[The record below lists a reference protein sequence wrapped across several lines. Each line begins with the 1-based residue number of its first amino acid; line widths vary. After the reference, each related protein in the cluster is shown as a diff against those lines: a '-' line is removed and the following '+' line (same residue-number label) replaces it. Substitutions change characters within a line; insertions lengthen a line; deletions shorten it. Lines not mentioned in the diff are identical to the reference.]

1 MCKRGR
7 KPMPDKHL
15 VGVTFD
21 GDTYATLAA
30 VCDVIG
36 TPIATYVRNLVSR
49 ALACEDNR
57 PNISIEASTPRTAME
72 FVGIKE
78 PTPIFPT
85 TDTRPITEVLL
96 EEKASAEA
104 AAEETV
110 EETVEDTVE
119 ETKEDAEPETPTV
132 NDDLDEQ
139 LAALFG
145 E

>member
-36 TPIATYVRNLVSR
+36 TPIATHVRNLVTR

-57 PNISIEASTPRTAME
+57 PNISIEPATPRTAVE

-96 EEKASAEA
+96 EEKAAD
-104 AAEETV
+104 
-110 EETVEDTVE
+110 EDTVE
-119 ETKEDAEPETPTV
+119 EKVEEIEDETPETPTV

>member
-36 TPIATYVRNLVSR
+36 TPIATYVRNLVTR

-57 PNISIEASTPRTAME
+57 PNISIESATPRTAAE

-96 EEKASAEA
+96 EEKA

-110 EETVEDTVE
+110 EETVEEKVE
-119 ETKEDAEPETPTV
+119 EIEDAEPETPTV

>member
-36 TPIATYVRNLVSR
+36 TPIATYVRNIVTR

-57 PNISIEASTPRTAME
+57 PNISIESATPRTAAE

-85 TDTRPITEVLL
+85 SDTRPITEVLL
-96 EEKASAEA
+96 EEKAA
-104 AAEETV
+104 AAEEPS
-110 EETVEDTVE
+110 EETQ
-119 ETKEDAEPETPTV
+119 EDAEPETPTV

>member
-49 ALACEDNR
+49 ALACEDNK
-57 PNISIEASTPRTAME
+57 PNISIEPATPRTAAE

-96 EEKASAEA
+96 EEKA

-110 EETVEDTVE
+110 EETVEE
-119 ETKEDAEPETPTV
+119 PQEDAEPETPTV

>member
-1 MCKRGR
+1 
-7 KPMPDKHL
+7 MPDKHL

-49 ALACEDNR
+49 ALACEDNK

-85 TDTRPITEVLL
+85 SDTRPITEVLL
-96 EEKASAEA
+96 EEKAAAEA
-104 AAEETV
+104 SADETV
-110 EETVEDTVE
+110 EEDVE

>member
-1 MCKRGR
+1 
-7 KPMPDKHL
+7 MPDKHL

-49 ALACEDNR
+49 ALACEDNK

-85 TDTRPITEVLL
+85 SDTRPITEVLL
-96 EEKASAEA
+96 EEKERDGGV
-104 AAEETV
+104 V
-110 EETVEDTVE
+110 EEKVE
-119 ETKEDAEPETPTV
+119 EQKDEQKEEAPTV

>member
-1 MCKRGR
+1 
-7 KPMPDKHL
+7 MPDKHL

-49 ALACEDNR
+49 ALAYEDNR
-57 PNISIEASTPRTAME
+57 PNISIEPATPRTAAE

-96 EEKASAEA
+96 EEKAA
-104 AAEETV
+104 
-110 EETVEDTVE
+110 VE
-119 ETKEDAEPETPTV
+119 ETKEETKEEPQEEAPTV

>member
-21 GDTYATLAA
+21 GDTYATLSA

-36 TPIATYVRNLVSR
+36 TPIATHVRNLVLR
-49 ALACEDNR
+49 ALACEENR
-57 PNISIEASTPRTAME
+57 PNISIEPATPRTAVE

-96 EEKASAEA
+96 EEKAA
-104 AAEETV
+104 
-110 EETVEDTVE
+110 DE
-119 ETKEDAEPETPTV
+119 ETKEEVVEDETPETPTV

>member
-57 PNISIEASTPRTAME
+57 PNISIESATPRTAME

-85 TDTRPITEVLL
+85 SDTRPITEVLL
-96 EEKASAEA
+96 EEKERNGGV
-104 AAEETV
+104 V
-110 EETVEDTVE
+110 EEKVE
-119 ETKEDAEPETPTV
+119 EQQEEAPTV

>member
-36 TPIATYVRNLVSR
+36 TPVATYVRNLVTR
-49 ALACEDNR
+49 ALACEENR
-57 PNISIEASTPRTAME
+57 PNISIEPATPRTAVE

-96 EEKASAEA
+96 EEKAA
-104 AAEETV
+104 ADEKEPAV
-110 EETVEDTVE
+110 EETH
-119 ETKEDAEPETPTV
+119 EDAEPETPTV

>member
-1 MCKRGR
+1 
-7 KPMPDKHL
+7 MPDKRL

-21 GDTYATLAA
+21 GETYATLAA

-36 TPIATYVRNLVSR
+36 TPIATYVRNLVLR
-49 ALACEDNR
+49 ALACEDNK

-96 EEKASAEA
+96 EEKAAAEA
-104 AAEETV
+104 TA
-110 EETVEDTVE
+110 E

>member
-36 TPIATYVRNLVSR
+36 TPIATYVRNIVSR

-96 EEKASAEA
+96 EEKSAA
-104 AAEETV
+104 

-119 ETKEDAEPETPTV
+119 ETKEERKEEAPTV

>member
-1 MCKRGR
+1 
-7 KPMPDKHL
+7 MPDKHL

-57 PNISIEASTPRTAME
+57 PNISIEPATPRTAME

-85 TDTRPITEVLL
+85 SDTRPITEVLL
-96 EEKASAEA
+96 EEKAAAEASAEA
-104 AAEETV
+104 SADETV
-110 EETVEDTVE
+110 EEI
-119 ETKEDAEPETPTV
+119 EDAEPETPTV

>member
-1 MCKRGR
+1 
-7 KPMPDKHL
+7 MPDKHL

-49 ALACEDNR
+49 ALACEDNK
-57 PNISIEASTPRTAME
+57 PNISIDAAKPRTAME

-85 TDTRPITEVLL
+85 SDTRPITEVLL
-96 EEKASAEA
+96 EEKERDGGI
-104 AAEETV
+104 AEEKV
-110 EETVEDTVE
+110 EETKE

>member
-7 KPMPDKHL
+7 KPMPGKHL

-36 TPIATYVRNLVSR
+36 TPIATYVRNLVTR

-57 PNISIEASTPRTAME
+57 PNISIEPATPRTAME

-96 EEKASAEA
+96 EEKA

-110 EETVEDTVE
+110 EEPQE
-119 ETKEDAEPETPTV
+119 EAPTV

>member
-36 TPIATYVRNLVSR
+36 TPIATHVRNIVIR
-49 ALACEDNR
+49 ALGCEENR
-57 PNISIEASTPRTAME
+57 PNISIEPATPRTAVE

-96 EEKASAEA
+96 EEKA

-110 EETVEDTVE
+110 EETVEDAT
-119 ETKEDAEPETPTV
+119 PETPTV

>member
-1 MCKRGR
+1 
-7 KPMPDKHL
+7 MPDKHL

-36 TPIATYVRNLVSR
+36 TPIATHVRNIVIR
-49 ALACEDNR
+49 ALACEDDR
-57 PNISIEASTPRTAME
+57 PNISIEPATPRTALE

-96 EEKASAEA
+96 EEKA

-110 EETVEDTVE
+110 EETVEE
-119 ETKEDAEPETPTV
+119 IEDAEPETPTV

>member
-1 MCKRGR
+1 
-7 KPMPDKHL
+7 MPDKHL

-57 PNISIEASTPRTAME
+57 PNISIESATPRTAME

-85 TDTRPITEVLL
+85 SDTRPITEVLL
-96 EEKASAEA
+96 EEKERDGGV
-104 AAEETV
+104 V
-110 EETVEDTVE
+110 EEKVE
-119 ETKEDAEPETPTV
+119 EQKEEQKEEAPTV

>member
-1 MCKRGR
+1 
-7 KPMPDKHL
+7 MPDKHL

-36 TPIATYVRNLVSR
+36 TPIATYVRNLVTR

-57 PNISIEASTPRTAME
+57 PNISIDPATPRTAAE

-96 EEKASAEA
+96 EEKAA
-104 AAEETV
+104 ADETVDETV
-110 EETVEDTVE
+110 EETVEE
-119 ETKEDAEPETPTV
+119 IEDAEPETPTV

>member
-57 PNISIEASTPRTAME
+57 PNISIEPATPRTAAE

-96 EEKASAEA
+96 EEKA

-110 EETVEDTVE
+110 EETVE
-119 ETKEDAEPETPTV
+119 ETKEEQKEEAPTV

>member
-1 MCKRGR
+1 
-7 KPMPDKHL
+7 MPDKHL

-49 ALACEDNR
+49 ALACEDNK

-85 TDTRPITEVLL
+85 SDTRPITEVLL
-96 EEKASAEA
+96 EEKAAAEA
-104 AAEETV
+104 SV
-110 EETVEDTVE
+110 EEKVE
-119 ETKEDAEPETPTV
+119 ETKEDAEPDTPTV

>member
-36 TPIATYVRNLVSR
+36 TPIATYVRNLVTR
-49 ALACEDNR
+49 ALACEDNK
-57 PNISIEASTPRTAME
+57 PNISIEPATPRTALE

-96 EEKASAEA
+96 EEKERDGGV
-104 AAEETV
+104 V
-110 EETVEDTVE
+110 EERNE
-119 ETKEDAEPETPTV
+119 EQKEERKDEAPTV

>member
-57 PNISIEASTPRTAME
+57 PNISIEPATPRTAAE

-96 EEKASAEA
+96 EEKAAV
-104 AAEETV
+104 EETV
-110 EETVEDTVE
+110 EEPQE
-119 ETKEDAEPETPTV
+119 ETKEEAPTV

>member
-49 ALACEDNR
+49 ALACEDNK

-85 TDTRPITEVLL
+85 SDTRPITEVLL
-96 EEKASAEA
+96 EEKERDGGV
-104 AAEETV
+104 V
-110 EETVEDTVE
+110 EEKVE
-119 ETKEDAEPETPTV
+119 ETKEEQKEEAPTV

>member
-36 TPIATYVRNLVSR
+36 TPIATHVRNLVTR
-49 ALACEDNR
+49 ALAREENR
-57 PNISIEASTPRTAME
+57 PNISIEPSVPRTAAE
-72 FVGIKE
+72 FIGVRE
-78 PTPIFPT
+78 TRPIYST
-85 TDTRPITEVLL
+85 TDTRPITTVLL
-96 EEKASAEA
+96 EEKAAD
-104 AAEETV
+104 AEETA
-110 EETVEDTVE
+110 EETAPAE
-119 ETKEDAEPETPTV
+119 EKDEPQTPTV
-132 NDDLDEQ
+132 STDLDEQ

>member
-36 TPIATYVRNLVSR
+36 TPIATYVRNLVTR

-57 PNISIEASTPRTAME
+57 PNISIEAATPRTAVE

-96 EEKASAEA
+96 EEKTA
-104 AAEETV
+104 ADETV
-110 EETVEDTVE
+110 EEPRE
-119 ETKEDAEPETPTV
+119 ETNEDAEPETPTV

>member
-36 TPIATYVRNLVSR
+36 TPVATYVRNLVSR

-57 PNISIEASTPRTAME
+57 PNISIEPATPRTAAE

-96 EEKASAEA
+96 EEKA
-104 AAEETV
+104 AAEETK
-110 EETVEDTVE
+110 EDAE
-119 ETKEDAEPETPTV
+119 PETKEDAEPETPTV

>member
-49 ALACEDNR
+49 ALACEDNK

-85 TDTRPITEVLL
+85 SDTRPITEVLL
-96 EEKASAEA
+96 EEKERDGGV
-104 AAEETV
+104 V
-110 EETVEDTVE
+110 EEQKE
-119 ETKEDAEPETPTV
+119 EKKEEQKEEAPTV

>member
-1 MCKRGR
+1 
-7 KPMPDKHL
+7 MPDKHL

-36 TPIATYVRNLVSR
+36 TPIATHVRNIVIR
-49 ALACEDNR
+49 ALACEENR
-57 PNISIEASTPRTAME
+57 PNISIEPATPRTALE

-78 PTPIFPT
+78 PRPIFPT

-96 EEKASAEA
+96 EEKAAAEA
-104 AAEETV
+104 TAEEKV
-110 EETVEDTVE
+110 EEQKE
-119 ETKEDAEPETPTV
+119 EAPTV

>member
-36 TPIATYVRNLVSR
+36 TPVATYVRNLVTR
-49 ALACEDNR
+49 ALACEENR
-57 PNISIEASTPRTAME
+57 PNISIEPATPRTAVE

-96 EEKASAEA
+96 EEKAA
-104 AAEETV
+104 AG
-110 EETVEDTVE
+110 DTVE
-119 ETKEDAEPETPTV
+119 EPREEPQEDAEPETPTV

>member
-36 TPIATYVRNLVSR
+36 TPIATHVRNIVIR
-49 ALACEDNR
+49 ALACEENR
-57 PNISIEASTPRTAME
+57 PNISIEPATPRTAVE

-96 EEKASAEA
+96 EEKAAAEA
-104 AAEETV
+104 TAEEKV
-110 EETVEDTVE
+110 EETKE

>member
-36 TPIATYVRNLVSR
+36 TPIATHVRNIVIR
-49 ALACEDNR
+49 ALACEENR
-57 PNISIEASTPRTAME
+57 PNISIEPATPRTAVE

-96 EEKASAEA
+96 EEKAAAEA
-104 AAEETV
+104 TAEEKV
-110 EETVEDTVE
+110 EETQE
-119 ETKEDAEPETPTV
+119 EAPTV

>member
-1 MCKRGR
+1 
-7 KPMPDKHL
+7 MPDKHL

-57 PNISIEASTPRTAME
+57 PNISIEPATPRTAAE

-96 EEKASAEA
+96 EEKAAD
-104 AAEETV
+104 EE
-110 EETVEDTVE
+110 TVE

>member
-36 TPIATYVRNLVSR
+36 TPVATYVRNLVTR

-57 PNISIEASTPRTAME
+57 PNISIESATPRTAAE

-85 TDTRPITEVLL
+85 SDTRPITEVLL
-96 EEKASAEA
+96 EEKAASD
-104 AAEETV
+104 ETV
-110 EETVEDTVE
+110 EEPHEDPHE
-119 ETKEDAEPETPTV
+119 EAPTV

>member
-57 PNISIEASTPRTAME
+57 PNISIDSATPRTAME

-85 TDTRPITEVLL
+85 SDTRPITEVLL
-96 EEKASAEA
+96 EEKERDGGV
-104 AAEETV
+104 V
-110 EETVEDTVE
+110 EEKVE
-119 ETKEDAEPETPTV
+119 ETKEEQKEEAPTV

>member
-57 PNISIEASTPRTAME
+57 PNISIEPATPRTAME

-96 EEKASAEA
+96 EEKAAAEA
-104 AAEETV
+104 SADETV
-110 EETVEDTVE
+110 EETVE
-119 ETKEDAEPETPTV
+119 ETQEDAEPDIPTV

>member
-36 TPIATYVRNLVSR
+36 TPIATHVRNLVTR
-49 ALACEDNR
+49 ALGCEENR
-57 PNISIEASTPRTAME
+57 PNISIEPSVPRTAAE
-72 FVGIKE
+72 FIGVRE
-78 PTPIFPT
+78 TRPIYST
-85 TDTRPITEVLL
+85 TDTRPITTVLL
-96 EEKASAEA
+96 EEKA
-104 AAEETV
+104 AAEETAPA
-110 EETVEDTVE
+110 EEKD
-119 ETKEDAEPETPTV
+119 EPQTPTV
-132 NDDLDEQ
+132 SADLDEQ
-139 LAALFG
+139 LVALFG

>member
-49 ALACEDNR
+49 ALACEDNK
-57 PNISIEASTPRTAME
+57 PNISIDAAKPRTAME

-85 TDTRPITEVLL
+85 SDTRPITEVLL
-96 EEKASAEA
+96 EEKERDGGI
-104 AAEETV
+104 AEEKV
-110 EETVEDTVE
+110 EETKE

>member
-36 TPIATYVRNLVSR
+36 TPIATHVRNLVTR
-49 ALACEDNR
+49 ALACEENR
-57 PNISIEASTPRTAME
+57 PNISIEPSVPRTAAE
-72 FVGIKE
+72 FIGVRE
-78 PTPIFPT
+78 TRPIYST

-96 EEKASAEA
+96 EEKA
-104 AAEETV
+104 AAEETA
-110 EETVEDTVE
+110 EETAPAE
-119 ETKEDAEPETPTV
+119 EKDEPQTPTV
-132 NDDLDEQ
+132 STDLDEQ

>member
-1 MCKRGR
+1 
-7 KPMPDKHL
+7 MPDKHL

-36 TPIATYVRNLVSR
+36 TPIATYVRNLVTR

-57 PNISIEASTPRTAME
+57 PNISIDPATPRTAAE

-96 EEKASAEA
+96 EEKAADD
-104 AAEETV
+104 ETV
-110 EETVEDTVE
+110 EETVEE
-119 ETKEDAEPETPTV
+119 IEDAEPETPTV